1 MTSIDRE
8 RMELALKE
16 AHRAQRAGEIPVG
29 AVIAAADGAILARGH
44 NMTIRRHDPTA
55 HAEVIAIRRAARRV
69 SNYRLTGTTLYVTLE
84 PCLLCLGAIAHARV
98 ARIVFAA
105 PDPKRGAL
113 GAAADENV
121 TRLLHHRFKVTGGI
135 MEAEAAA
142 LLRGFFVPRRV
153 ARGSPR

>member
-1 MTSIDRE
+1 MSNVDRE

-29 AVIAAADGAILARGH
+29 AVIAASDGTILAKGH

-55 HAEVIAIRRAARRV
+55 HAEVVAIRRAARRV

-113 GAAADENV
+113 GAAVDGSV
-121 TRLLHHRFKVTGGI
+121 THLLHHRFKVTGGI

-142 LLRGFFVPRRV
+142 LLRGFFAPRRI
-153 ARGSPR
+153 ARPR